1 MRTLLVISLFFVLA
15 LSSCKRAEFNQEG
28 MANDH
33 FFLINGG
40 QKMPVTVGGNLDSE
54 KMLVV
59 IHGGPGGSAIV
70 YRDQYTRDYVEKE
83 FAMVYWDQR
92 FAGGTQGN
100 TGGTHI
106 SAFREDLKK
115 LIQLL
120 KAKYGN
126 NKKIYLFGHSWGG
139 FLSPYFLIDPACQEL
154 ADGWIQIGGAHNY
167 LMNDSLTREML
178 IFYGKEEI
186 AAKRNVTVWE
196 EIVTKSENNDFKG
209 RENAYQLNQFAHRA
223 EALMPGVQYSGAD
236 ADMLIRNKIP
246 ANAHLYNSVSSAING
261 IDQPTYTEPI
271 SENLYKIKLPALL
284 LWGKY
289 DFVCPPGLAEDI
301 KANVGSQNVQMVLF
315 EKSGHSPMD
324 NEREAFWA
332 TVIDWIR
339 KY

>member
-100 TGGTHI
+100 TGDTHI

-120 KAKYGN
+120 KSKYGK

-139 FLSPYFLIDPACQEL
+139 FLAPYFLIDPACQEL
-154 ADGWIQIGGAHNY
+154 VNGWIQIGGAHNY

-178 IFYGKEEI
+178 IYYGKEEI
-186 AAKRNVTVWE
+186 NAGRNVPSWQEMVSW
-196 EIVTKSENNDFKG
+196 SEANDFKG
-209 RENAYQLNQFAHRA
+209 RTNAYQLNRYAHQA
-223 EALMPGVQYSGAD
+223 ESLMPGVDYSGGD
-236 ADMLIRNKIP
+236 VGMIFQNKTP
-246 ANAHLYNSVSSAING
+246 LNAHLYNSMSSAING
-261 IDQPTYTEPI
+261 VDQPTYTEPI
-271 SENLYKIKLPALL
+271 SENLNKITVPALL

-289 DFVCPPGLAEDI
+289 DFVCPPGLADDI
-301 KANVGSQNVQMVLF
+301 LANAGSKDIQLILF
-315 EKSGHSPMD
+315 EKSGHSPMA
-324 NEREAFWA
+324 NEPETFWTA
-332 TVIDWIR
+332 VINWVR
-339 KY
+339 RN